1 MSRWPRV
8 LFTMPQQ
15 LTARILSDVEG
26 YAFIKRSKFARKTLL
41 YARVHGGVLSVQTT
55 AKSCVQW
62 DASLLRCT
70 VSSSRAKSFNIHL
83 ASGSWIY
90 VTLKEQASRAAQW
103 CRVIE
108 IASGR
113 TLETEYALGE
123 KIGEGSFASVHEA
136 VRKKTG
142 GAVAVKTIV
151 KRQFDIQMSRELDRE
166 VLACASLQ
174 VPGIVSTLA
183 VFHTQQKVH
192 IVMELMRGG
201 TLKERVQS
209 AGGSVTELI
218 LGPILFQ
225 TLSTLAIL
233 HRVGVAHRDVKLENI
248 LCETSTLPTNR
259 TALCDLGYVN
269 FLDPGEETM
278 RSLVGTPVYVAPEI
292 AERKPYGV
300 GVDIWAAGVMAFRM
314 ISGEYPYD
322 CGEDD
327 EATMD
332 AIVRG
337 NLKFPSDQWQSVSP
351 ECISLIRGLLQ
362 PKTNLRL
369 SAVGALQHR
378 FFENVKLPGE
388 IETDGG
394 HKRTNTHSKA
404 GGIRAFQDGPR
415 AVAEIEPTSTIGAT
429 TLLPMRAKSE
439 SQSLKMQPV
448 KRANSARIS
457 RGDLVT
463 AAGNRLALRLVQT
476 PSASNSTSADVSVV
490 SRGKIRHKF
499 RVSVAMI
506 AFFVRLGVSAK
517 VRRSPG
523 VTDKKK
529 KDRAADFY
537 QIPASVHPCQ
547 LAPLIDDTVITTPTD
562 FGGNAAESLN
572 TGSPAGSEV
581 TTEGTSQSRK
591 SPSSETTIV
600 PALPSLFP
608 DKERDDEASG
618 DLLSKPA
625 GDISIDSPPRTKGI
639 RRLMSLSLSTPRS
652 DGGRSGRSPRP
663 FGGLGRR
670 TRAETPL
677 TPEPKSAPQ
686 FATKI

>member
-1 MSRWPRV
+1 
-8 LFTMPQQ
+8 MPQQ

-26 YAFIKRSKFARKTLL
+26 YAFIKRSKFARKSLL

-62 DASLLRCT
+62 DACLLRCT

-90 VTLKEQASRAAQW
+90 VTLREQVSRAAQW

-108 IASGR
+108 MASGR
-113 TLETEYALGE
+113 TLEAEYTLGE
-123 KIGEGSFASVHEA
+123 KIGEGSFASVHQA
-136 VRKKTG
+136 LRNRTG

-151 KRQFDIQMSRELDRE
+151 KRQFDIQMTRELDRE

-174 VPGIVSTLA
+174 VPGIVSTFA

-209 AGGSVTELI
+209 AGGSVTEMI

-225 TLSTLAIL
+225 TLSTLATL

-248 LCETSTLPTNR
+248 LCETPKLPTNR

-314 ISGEYPYD
+314 ISGVYPYD
-322 CGEDD
+322 CGDDD
-327 EATMD
+327 EATMA
-332 AIVRG
+332 AIVKG
-337 NLKFPSDQWQSVSP
+337 NLKFPSDQWRSVSP
-351 ECISLIRGLLQ
+351 ECISLIRGLMQ

-378 FFENVKLPGE
+378 FFENVKLPE
-388 IETDGG
+388 ENETDGD
-394 HKRTNTHSKA
+394 HTRSNTHEKA
-404 GGIRAFQDGPR
+404 GIREFQGGLIEE
-415 AVAEIEPTSTIGAT
+415 VETEPTSTIGLT
-429 TLLPMRAKSE
+429 NSLPLSAKYE
-439 SQSLKMQPV
+439 FLSLDVQPV
-448 KRANSARIS
+448 KRANSAAIS
-457 RGDLVT
+457 RAELVT
-463 AAGNRLALRLVQT
+463 AAGNRLALRLVEAS
-476 PSASNSTSADVSVV
+476 SASNPTSADVPIV
-490 SRGKIRHKF
+490 SRRMIRHKL

-517 VRRSPG
+517 LRRAPG
-523 VTDKKK
+523 VMDRKK
-529 KDRAADFY
+529 KDRIADFY

-547 LAPLIDDTVITTPTD
+547 LVPLVDDTVITTPTD
-562 FGGNAAESLN
+562 FGDNAADILN
-572 TGSPAGSEV
+572 TGSPVGSDV
-581 TTEGTSQSRK
+581 STEGTSSSRK
-591 SPSSETTIV
+591 SPPSETTIV
-600 PALPSLFP
+600 PALSSLFP
-608 DKERDDEASG
+608 DKERGDEANR

-625 GDISIDSPPRTKGI
+625 GDIPIESPPRTKGI
-639 RRLMSLSLSTPRS
+639 RRLLSLSLSTPRS
-652 DGGRSGRSPRP
+652 GGGRSGRSPRP
-663 FGGLGRR
+663 FGSLGRR
-670 TRAETPL
+670 TRVETPL